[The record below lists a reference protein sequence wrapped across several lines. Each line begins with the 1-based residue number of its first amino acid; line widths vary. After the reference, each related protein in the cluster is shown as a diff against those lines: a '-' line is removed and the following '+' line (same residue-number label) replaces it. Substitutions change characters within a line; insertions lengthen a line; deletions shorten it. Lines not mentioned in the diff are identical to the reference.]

1 MSLKDTSVYFFD
13 EIDSTNSEA
22 RRRLLSGL
30 ALPALFI
37 ARRQTAG
44 RGRRG
49 RSFYSE
55 GGLYMTLAL
64 PPQSAFD
71 AVPITACAASATA
84 MAIEELCGVKTG
96 IKWVNDIFVSG
107 KKVCGILAEA
117 VTDPET
123 GKALG
128 LIIGVGV
135 NLNNAIPEEL
145 EGIACSIICPDLS
158 PETLAKAITDK
169 MLAAFSNKQAYMA
182 YYRTH
187 SMVLGQKVRYIQND
201 VTYDAVALDIDDMGG
216 LKVLHPDGTTQTLT
230 SGEVTLRIKTDG

>member
-22 RRRLLSGL
+22 RRRLLSGID
-30 ALPALFI
+30 LPALYI

-64 PPQSAFD
+64 PPQVTFE
-71 AVPITACAASATA
+71 AVPITAYAASAVA
-84 MAIEELCGVKTG
+84 MAIEELCGAEAG

-117 VTDPET
+117 VTEPET

-128 LIIGVGV
+128 VIIGVGV

-145 EGIACSIICPDLS
+145 EGVAGSISCPDLS

-169 MLAAFSNKQAYMA
+169 MLAAFGNKQTYMA
-182 YYRTH
+182 YYRTR
-187 SMVLGQKVRYIQND
+187 SIVVGQRVRYIHND
-201 VTYDAVALDIDDMGG
+201 VIYDALALDVDDMGG
-216 LKVLHPDGTTQTLT
+216 LIVRHPDGTVHTLT